1 MIAIILISAL
11 VMPPFIWILA
21 YVHVGDQPDG
31 TPAAEAQENYLHKM
45 VRHPVFILW
54 CIYAVVCF
62 LIFSGMGSSMM
73 QSR

>member
-1 MIAIILISAL
+1 MIATILISGL
-11 VMPPFIWILA
+11 IIPPFIWILGYA
-21 YVHVGDQPDG
+21 FVGEQPDG
-31 TPAAEAQENYLHKM
+31 TSAEEASKRYLHKM